1 MYSITVNNPSCIY
14 NITVNNLLPQSTKSK
29 CTSIKLHCE
38 KICFYIVHIIIA
50 AMWCTNLA
58 YSISAVISNYT
69 DSDILDGIV
78 LVMVISYFCGLGK
91 INLSSTL
98 ENHGIFRC
106 LLPQTRLQTICP
118 SKISRHAKA
127 SQQDNFQDQRRLHHL
142 SGVDLVCD
150 HPQHHDRPKHLPLDR
165 LQLDTGRGRQCDQ

>member
-29 CTSIKLHCE
+29 CTALKLHCE

-91 INLSSTL
+91 INLSSL
-98 ENHGIFRC
+98 
-106 LLPQTRLQTICP
+106 
-118 SKISRHAKA
+118 
-127 SQQDNFQDQRRLHHL
+127 
-142 SGVDLVCD
+142 
-150 HPQHHDRPKHLPLDR
+150 
-165 LQLDTGRGRQCDQ
+165 

>member
-14 NITVNNLLPQSTKSK
+14 NITVNNLLPHSTKSK
-29 CTSIKLHCE
+29 CTAIKLHCE

-118 SKISRHAKA
+118 SKISRHAEA
-127 SQQDNFQDQRRLHHL
+127 SQQDNFQDQCRLHHL
-142 SGVDLVCD
+142 PGVDLVCD
-150 HPQHHDRPKHLPLDR
+150 HPQHHNRPEHLPLDS